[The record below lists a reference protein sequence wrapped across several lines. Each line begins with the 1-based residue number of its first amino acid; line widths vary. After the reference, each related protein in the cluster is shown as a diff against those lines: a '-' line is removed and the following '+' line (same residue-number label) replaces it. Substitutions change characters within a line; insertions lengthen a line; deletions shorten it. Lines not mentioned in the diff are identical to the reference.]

1 MANQNKELQLSEE
14 NFDFDELEK
23 ALEQELDA
31 KTLDLELATK
41 DKEKIGNPE
50 SLAETV
56 GNVVWEQFINQIG
69 IGAGEEFIK
78 QNKGLELDLSYDA
91 HIQTAENFAKGKIA
105 EHNFISKE
113 QLNNNLNRY
122 QNMPHSKFRKNFV
135 DPKMDSTLQ
144 RVGKLKDQGIKTVT
158 DIYTG
163 RQIPTETKLE
173 DGRHNPKAA
182 QREHVKSSAELYEN
196 TSLQMAYSDKELAS
210 VINNPENLQGYTT
223 AERNNRKSDKSSA
236 EMEDRDKNK
245 HWEKANER
253 AEEYISKKEK
263 EGEIRLIKEGCKTW
277 VKEGAKAIFFGLLAS
292 LLKNI
297 LTKLVILFKSGKRK
311 FKEFILGIKD
321 AVYEFFY
328 NLRHNFKETL
338 KTSSETFITTIT
350 TAISDKIK
358 KFWMFLKQGFKSLK
372 EAFDYIVAPENKNK
386 PFDIL
391 VLEVGKI
398 LVAGL
403 SVAGAIAL
411 NELIENALLTVPFFA
426 LQIPLLGT
434 LASIISVFLSA
445 VVSGIIG
452 ALAIRLIDKL
462 IAGRQK
468 ELADQRVIEAGNQ
481 VLAIQ
486 SAQIEVAKQ
495 RVADTREKARTAINA
510 RHAEAGEFMK
520 KTITDIHN
528 RDAEIF
534 NNEQD
539 RQTTEEIEDNLRLL
553 DELSNQ

>member
-1 MANQNKELQLSEE
+1 MANQNEQLDEE
-14 NFDFDELEK
+14 ALDFDALEK
-23 ALEQELDA
+23 ALEQEFDE
-31 KTLDLELATK
+31 KNLDLELAIK
-41 DKEKIGNPE
+41 DREKIGDPK

-297 LTKLVILFKSGKRK
+297 LTKLVVLFKSGKRK
-311 FKEFILGIKD
+311 FKEFIFGIKD
-321 AVYEFFY
+321 AVCEFFY

-386 PFDIL
+386 SFDIL

-426 LQIPLLGT
+426 LQIPLIGT

-452 ALAIRLIDKL
+452 ALAMRLIDKL

-468 ELADQRVIEAGNQ
+468 ELANKRIIEAGNE
-481 VLAIQ
+481 VRAIQ
-486 SAQIEVAKQ
+486 SKQLAFEQQ
-495 RVADTREKARTAINA
+495 RVAYTKEKVRTSINA
-510 RHAEAGEFMK
+510 RHAEAAEFMK
-520 KTITDIHN
+520 ETITDVNDIG
-528 RDAEIF
+528 
-534 NNEQD
+534 EQISRNKQK
-539 RQTTEEIEDNLRLL
+539 RQTSNEVENDLQAIHDLL
-553 DELSNQ
+553 NK

>member
-1 MANQNKELQLSEE
+1 MANQNEQLNEE
-14 NFDFDELEK
+14 ALDFDTLEK
-23 ALEQELDA
+23 ALEQEFDE
-31 KTLDLELATK
+31 KNLDLELAIK
-41 DKEKIGNPE
+41 DREKIGDPK

-69 IGAGEEFIK
+69 ITAGEEFVR
-78 QNKGLELDLSYDA
+78 QNKGLQLDLSDDE
-91 HIQTAENFAKGKIA
+91 HIQRADNFAKGLFPTHNSETFQERYQDWQKSFDRDENGNIKMHSTRMGTQEATLAKGARKAFDLDRPKGSA
-105 EHNFISKE
+105 ERKTQMDHTISVGEILRDPAANAHLTREE
-113 QLNNNLNRY
+113 QIKFANSQANLNE
-122 QNMPHSKFRKNFV
+122 
-135 DPKMDSTLQ
+135 
-144 RVGKLKDQGIKTVT
+144 
-158 DIYTG
+158 
-163 RQIPTETKLE
+163 IP
-173 DGRHNPKAA
+173 
-182 QREHVKSSAELYEN
+182 
-196 TSLQMAYSDKELAS
+196 AS
-210 VINNPENLQGYTT
+210 WNQS
-223 AERNNRKSDKSSA
+223 KSDKSMTDWLDNPNSKGQKPT
-236 EMEDRDKNK
+236 EIFDISEQDKQQLLDKNVMARTEFNK
-245 HWEKANER
+245 M
-253 AEEYISKKEK
+253 KEK
-263 EGEIRLIKEGCKTW
+263 GELRSVISGRISQ
-277 VKEGAKAIFFGLLAS
+277 VKEGVKAVIFGLLAS

-297 LTKLVILFKSGKRK
+297 LTKLVVLFKSGKRK
-311 FKEFILGIKD
+311 FKEFIFGIKD
-321 AVYEFFY
+321 AVCEFFY

-372 EAFDYIVAPENKNK
+372 EAFDYIMAPENKNK

-468 ELADQRVIEAGNQ
+468 ELANKRIIEAGNEVRAVQ
-481 VLAIQ
+481 SKQLAFEQ
-486 SAQIEVAKQ
+486 Q
-495 RVADTREKARTAINA
+495 RVAYTKEKVRTSINA
-510 RHAEAGEFMK
+510 RHAEAAEFMK
-520 KTITDIHN
+520 ETITDV
-528 RDAEIF
+528 
-534 NNEQD
+534 NNIGEQVSRNKEE
-539 RQTTEEIEDNLRLL
+539 RQTSNEVENELQAIYDLL
-553 DELSNQ
+553 NK

>member
-1 MANQNKELQLSEE
+1 MANQNEQLNEE
-14 NFDFDELEK
+14 ALDFDALEK
-23 ALEQELDA
+23 ALEQEFDE
-31 KTLDLELATK
+31 KNLDLELAIK
-41 DKEKIGNPE
+41 DREKIGDPK

-56 GNVVWEQFINQIG
+56 GNVVLEQFINQIG

-297 LTKLVILFKSGKRK
+297 LTKLVVLFKSGKRK
-311 FKEFILGIKD
+311 FKEFIFGIKD
-321 AVYEFFY
+321 AVCEFFY

-372 EAFDYIVAPENKNK
+372 EAFDYIMAPENKNK
-386 PFDIL
+386 SFDIL

-426 LQIPLLGT
+426 LQIPLIGT

-445 VVSGIIG
+445 VVSGLIG
-452 ALAIRLIDKL
+452 ALAMRLIDKL

-468 ELADQRVIEAGNQ
+468 ELANKRIIEAGNE
-481 VLAIQ
+481 VRAIQ
-486 SAQIEVAKQ
+486 SKQLAFEQQ
-495 RVADTREKARTAINA
+495 RVAYTKEKVRTSINA
-510 RHAEAGEFMK
+510 RHDEAAEFMK
-520 KTITDIHN
+520 ETITDVNDIG
-528 RDAEIF
+528 
-534 NNEQD
+534 EQISRNKQE
-539 RQTTEEIEDNLRLL
+539 RQTSNEVENDLQAIHDLL
-553 DELSNQ
+553 NK

>member
-1 MANQNKELQLSEE
+1 MANQNEQLNEE
-14 NFDFDELEK
+14 ALDFDALEK
-23 ALEQELDA
+23 ALEQEFDE
-31 KTLDLELATK
+31 KNLDLELAIK
-41 DKEKIGNPE
+41 DREKIGDPK

-56 GNVVWEQFINQIG
+56 GNVVLEQFINQIG

-297 LTKLVILFKSGKRK
+297 LTKLVVLFKSGKRK
-311 FKEFILGIKD
+311 FKEFIFGIKD
-321 AVYEFFY
+321 AVCEFFY

-372 EAFDYIVAPENKNK
+372 EAFDYIMAPENKNK
-386 PFDIL
+386 SFDIL

-426 LQIPLLGT
+426 LQIPLIGT

-452 ALAIRLIDKL
+452 ALAMRLIDKL

-468 ELADQRVIEAGNQ
+468 ELANKRIIEAGNE
-481 VLAIQ
+481 VRAIQ
-486 SAQIEVAKQ
+486 SKQLAFEQQ
-495 RVADTREKARTAINA
+495 RVAYTKEKVRTSINA
-510 RHAEAGEFMK
+510 RHDEAAEFMK
-520 KTITDIHN
+520 ETITDVNDIG
-528 RDAEIF
+528 
-534 NNEQD
+534 EQISRNKQE
-539 RQTTEEIEDNLRLL
+539 RQTSNEVENDLQAIHDLL
-553 DELSNQ
+553 NK

>member
-1 MANQNKELQLSEE
+1 
-14 NFDFDELEK
+14 
-23 ALEQELDA
+23 
-31 KTLDLELATK
+31 
-41 DKEKIGNPE
+41 
-50 SLAETV
+50 
-56 GNVVWEQFINQIG
+56 
-69 IGAGEEFIK
+69 
-78 QNKGLELDLSYDA
+78 
-91 HIQTAENFAKGKIA
+91 
-105 EHNFISKE
+105 
-113 QLNNNLNRY
+113 
-122 QNMPHSKFRKNFV
+122 
-135 DPKMDSTLQ
+135 
-144 RVGKLKDQGIKTVT
+144 
-158 DIYTG
+158 
-163 RQIPTETKLE
+163 
-173 DGRHNPKAA
+173 
-182 QREHVKSSAELYEN
+182 
-196 TSLQMAYSDKELAS
+196 MAYSDKELAS

-520 KTITDIHN
+520 KTITDINN